1 MQSTVGIDTRITE
14 WLIIPRPNLLPLL
27 SLNVLLLS
35 KWEST
40 GKRIDTRTRLL
51 FVPHWISY
59 LTEYFGVK
67 WIILRSRFYIDIL
80 YFKHS
85 IFIYFTKFFN
95 LYLCSMDDN
104 FFLIFKSIR
113 NLYTIFENMFY
124 IICMDT
130 FISSNNSS
138 YLLFSLN
145 FFTSSLLYHFFY
157 IFFLCCRT
165 DWRWKICMYKYAWFI
180 KSNFY
185 LLW

>member
-1 MQSTVGIDTRITE
+1 MADHTAA
-14 WLIIPRPNLLPLL
+14 
-27 SLNVLLLS
+27 
-35 KWEST
+35 EST
-40 GKRIDTRTRLL
+40 AASIIERTTVIQMRIHGQTNRYADS

-59 LTEYFGVK
+59 LTEYLGVK

-138 YLLFSLN
+138 YLFFSLN
-145 FFTSSLLYHFFY
+145 FFTSLLLYHFFY

-165 DWRWKICMYKYAWFI
+165 D
-180 KSNFY
+180 
-185 LLW
+185 